1 MPVSILLFKN
11 YCCHHPSFTGG
22 DTKAQK
28 VIFPRSPKEPVQ
40 NQDLAPHKAGHRPQP
55 EPLCSTHSPVF

>member
-1 MPVSILLFKN
+1 MPVSILLLKN

-28 VIFPRSPKEPVQ
+28 IIFARSPKEPVAEPGFGSTQ
-40 NQDLAPHKAGHRPQP
+40 GWPQA
-55 EPLCSTHSPVF
+55 SA